1 MLLPAMMGLLPVPGG
16 AMLSAPMTDAIG
28 ERLLLSPE
36 RRVSVNLAFRHTV
49 FMVIPYCATIVLI
62 ASMSPP
68 FSMGLY
74 LTLGFCFMCVTF
86 ASGYVLFLR
95 KAPNVINEFEKKD
108 RMPAVRGLIAGL
120 TPVILVILFN
130 NLAGLTS
137 SLSVALSI
145 IITGLLHRRDGFMRH
160 VKDGFAAE
168 TVLMMCGIYF
178 IRNIIAEMDLL
189 IAMFIDLLMNSGGI
203 AVVFLLC
210 GICFFM
216 GFATGI
222 NLVPMS
228 IVLPIVMVLPMDSGR
243 IMMLTFIVMLWSF
256 YGYYMSPL
264 HLCHLLSMKSIPCK
278 RLESTRENLWHMM
291 VLMTASL
298 VFYFGILF
306 IWF

>member
-1 MLLPAMMGLLPVPGG
+1 
-16 AMLSAPMTDAIG
+16 
-28 ERLLLSPE
+28 
-36 RRVSVNLAFRHTV
+36 
-49 FMVIPYCATIVLI
+49 MVIPYCATIVLI